1 MSNKRTVV
9 LIGKIASA
17 LVTAAGMQAENMCR
31 QLQGQSMAYDEMG
44 FSDVREAIDDII
56 AEARK

>member
-9 LIGKIASA
+9 LIGRIASA
-17 LVTAAGMQAENMCR
+17 LVTAAGMQAENISR
-31 QLQGQSMAYDEMG
+31 QLQGQSIAYDEMG
-44 FSDVREAIDDII
+44 FSEVRETVDDII